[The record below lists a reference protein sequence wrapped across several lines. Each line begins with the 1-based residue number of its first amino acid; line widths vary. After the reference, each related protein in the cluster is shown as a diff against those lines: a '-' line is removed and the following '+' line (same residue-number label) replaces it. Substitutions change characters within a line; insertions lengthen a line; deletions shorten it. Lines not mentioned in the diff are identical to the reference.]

1 MGLSFIF
8 VFKQKTAYEMRISDW
23 SSDVCSSD
31 LPGRDALDRTSTG
44 IDHGV
49 EEIGVWH
56 LVDHAAVSRTVPE
69 NAREVTAAHDI
80 GLGRVGVDDELGDRT
95 SAGGGLARA
104 WAPILARP
112 DASPAMPAM
121 ALVLTPSIAGTPK
134 APRPVA
140 TRATPPSTTPI
151 VFSAFDKANSFGL
164 DTPTGSRVSSAQ
176 GRRSCVHLFLL

>member
-1 MGLSFIF
+1 MSWVI
-8 VFKQKTAYEMRISDW
+8 EPR
-23 SSDVCSSD
+23 
-31 LPGRDALDRTSTG
+31 
-44 IDHGV
+44 
-49 EEIGVWH
+49 
-56 LVDHAAVSRTVPE
+56 
-69 NAREVTAAHDI
+69 
-80 GLGRVGVDDELGDRT
+80 
-95 SAGGGLARA
+95 AGGGLARA

-176 GRRSCVHLFLL
+176 GRRSCVHLFLLFFCSADARPHRQAFNPPALKRRFRSEERRGGKECVSTCRSGWSPYH